1 EATAHPPGRF
11 DPGPFIEGLER
22 HVARGI
28 ENGWPAE
35 RAERLLSRTR
45 AAALE
50 ARGRLV
56 PLAARQGDFRV
67 ENILL
72 DGARVRVVDFENFAE
87 ADAVYED
94 VCALLSYLTL
104 LSGSPL
110 YASSRIEAAA
120 DAFDRAYGAPP
131 DDPVRRL
138 YEIKLAVAVLSEF
151 PGTAG
156 WSKHRQFLRVQQKV
170 EDMAEHLPL
179 EVVKY
184 RVGAA
189 GYQDVAKYH
198 EVRYQGRANEY
209 KQQVMA
215 AAYL

>member
-1 EATAHPPGRF
+1 
-11 DPGPFIEGLER
+11 
-22 HVARGI
+22 
-28 ENGWPAE
+28 
-35 RAERLLSRTR
+35 
-45 AAALE
+45 
-50 ARGRLV
+50 
-56 PLAARQGDFRV
+56 
-67 ENILL
+67 
-72 DGARVRVVDFENFAE
+72 
-87 ADAVYED
+87 
-94 VCALLSYLTL
+94 SYLTL

-110 YASSRIEAAA
+110 YASSRVEAAA

-184 RVGAA
+184 RVGAD

-215 AAYL
+215 AAYLDLVGDVAGKRVLDVGCGTGRGLVDLVAMGAEVVGSDASVDMLGEAARRVEPHGTCGLAGAYAQHLPFPDATFD